1 MIDIHSHI
9 LPGVDDGAPSME
21 ASLELAR
28 AAVAAG
34 TQIMVATPHVR
45 GDYPLDPATIAER
58 VDAVNLKLVAEGV
71 ELRVV
76 AGAEVSLSKAVEL
89 ERSELRALCLGSGSY
104 ILVESPYT
112 NTVADIE
119 GIFFDLQVAGLTPL
133 LAHPERCPVFQNEP
147 ERLARLVDAGA
158 LCSITSGSL
167 AGRFGSTVRR
177 FALRLVSE
185 GLVHDVASDSH
196 DAVRRPPDLLP
207 GFASADTELPG
218 FAEQAS
224 WYTVTAPVAML
235 AGKPLPARPEPP
247 QLKRSTLKRLFGA
260 R

>member
-9 LPGVDDGAPSME
+9 LPGVDDGSPSME
-21 ASLELAR
+21 ASLDLAR

-45 GDYPLDPATIAER
+45 GDYRLDLESIAER
-58 VDAVNLKLVAEGV
+58 VDEVNLMLVSEGV
-71 ELRVV
+71 KLRVV

-89 ERSELRALCLGSGSY
+89 VRAELRTVCLGTGSY

-119 GIFFDLQVAGLTPL
+119 GIFFDLQVAGLRPV
-133 LAHPERCPVFQNEP
+133 LAHPERCPVFQAEP

-167 AGRFGSTVRR
+167 AGRFGNTVRR

-185 GLVHDVASDSH
+185 GLVHDVASDCH
-196 DAVRRPPDLLP
+196 DAVRRPPHLLP
-207 GFASADTELPG
+207 GIDQAETDLPG
-218 FAEQAS
+218 FAEQAP
-224 WYTVTAPVAML
+224 WYTVTAPVAIL
-235 AGKPLPARPEPP
+235 AGKPLPARPDPP
-247 QLKRSTLKRLFGA
+247 SLRRSGLRRLFGG